1 MSSSNDRWEAGQV
14 DEDLINANRHQ
25 AVAENDPFTVRRYRQ
40 FVAALDPGGQR
51 ILDVGCGVGR
61 GGTVIRSTRPSVV
74 LEGVELVP
82 ERIAKIPPGIYD
94 RVANEPLENLPT
106 SRKFDAICMGEVLEH
121 IPLASVQRVL
131 EHCTHLL
138 APGGQ
143 LLLTTPN
150 PHYLAL
156 RWRGAG
162 TVLGG
167 AHISAHCPT
176 ALSQFCKYLG
186 YHDVVL
192 AGSGRVSRW
201 IGSRFPLSF
210 YGSYLL
216 SARTPA
222 V

>member
-1 MSSSNDRWEAGQV
+1 
-14 DEDLINANRHQ
+14 
-25 AVAENDPFTVRRYRQ
+25 
-40 FVAALDPGGQR
+40 
-51 ILDVGCGVGR
+51 
-61 GGTVIRSTRPSVV
+61 
-74 LEGVELVP
+74 VELVP
-82 ERIAKIPPGIYD
+82 ERIAKIPAGIYD
-94 RVANEPLENLPT
+94 RVLNTPIETFPDST
-106 SRKFDAICMGEVLEH
+106 HFDAICMGEVLEH
-121 IPLASVQRVL
+121 IPLVSVQGVL
-131 EHCTHLL
+131 EHCLRLL

-167 AHISAHCPT
+167 AHVSAHCPT
-176 ALSQFCKYLG
+176 ALSQFCQHLG
-186 YHDVVL
+186 YVNATL
-192 AGSGRVSRW
+192 SGSGRVSRW
-201 IGSRFPLSF
+201 IGSRFPLSI